1 MARPQALLP
10 LEAIPHAVDYLAR
23 ATKRWPDAL
32 TGDPW
37 DHEERLTRLRQFVR
51 KSSEAELPAA
61 FNAWLDA
68 NVDSEVRSKMLAA
81 LRQRKAYRSGGK
93 TRRATVALPRV
104 VLFAVN
110 ELAEELGAVTPSEV
124 IDALVHVAQ
133 TDSGVRG
140 KVAAAVCTWSKRSHE
155 ADD

>member
-61 FNAWLDA
+61 FSAWLDA
-68 NVDSEVRSKMLAA
+68 NVQSEVRAKMLAA

-93 TRRATVALPRV
+93 RRRATIALSRV

-133 TDSGVRG
+133 TDSDVKE
-140 KVAAAVCTWSKRSHE
+140 KVAVAARTWSKRPRDV
-155 ADD
+155 AD